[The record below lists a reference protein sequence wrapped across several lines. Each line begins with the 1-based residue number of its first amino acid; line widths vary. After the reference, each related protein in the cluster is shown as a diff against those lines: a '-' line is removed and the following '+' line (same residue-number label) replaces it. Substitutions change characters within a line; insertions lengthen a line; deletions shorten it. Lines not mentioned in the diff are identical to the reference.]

1 VRAMY
6 KMAVIGDRDSIYGF
20 AALGL
25 TLSPCDDAQSASK
38 ALRELAKNGYGVI
51 YITEKLFG
59 LIPEDIE
66 HYRDLPLPAII
77 PIPGITGNT
86 GVGMKNVSVSV
97 ERAVG
102 SDIIS

>member
-1 VRAMY
+1 VKAMY

-20 AALGL
+20 ASLGL
-25 TLSPCDDAQSASK
+25 TLSPCDDAESASI
-38 ALRELAKNGYGVI
+38 ALRELAKSGFGVI
-51 YITEKLFG
+51 YITEKLFEQ
-59 LIPEDIE
+59 IPDDIE
-66 HYRDLPLPAII
+66 HYRDMPLPAII